1 MMTSQSLF
9 QLSRIGYLALVF
21 LLTSRFITQAI
32 DGQYSLLFSLLWI
45 IPLVL
50 PLKGILK
57 GQPYTFAWASFILCL
72 YMLHGLTLFYV
83 TEDEKIFAGIEV
95 ALIGVLLISFPFYA
109 RIRGRELGLGL
120 KKKSANKTA
129 VESNEQQ

>member
-32 DGQYSLLFSLLWI
+32 DGQYSLIFSLLWI

-72 YMLHGLTLFYV
+72 YMLQLECCSSAFLFMP
-83 TEDEKIFAGIEV
+83 GSV
-95 ALIGVLLISFPFYA
+95 AAS
-109 RIRGRELGLGL
+109 
-120 KKKSANKTA
+120 
-129 VESNEQQ
+129 